1 MRPKF
6 ETVINTL
13 ERELGGLE
21 IGSCNTLRVADTL
34 SPLMPWKD
42 VPKQSLQKRKKQGL

>member
-21 IGSCNTLRVADTL
+21 IVRGSLRVADTL